1 MRQQGLVP
9 CARADMAVHE
19 LGACD
24 ALSQLQLLRGAAG
37 ITEVGVAAGTF
48 QVDERDANSGSTGM
62 GFRDSGV
69 TCSGGALHLLGTLA
83 QLKI

>member
-19 LGACD
+19 LGACE

-48 QVDERDANSGSTGM
+48 QVDELD
-62 GFRDSGV
+62 
-69 TCSGGALHLLGTLA
+69 L
-83 QLKI
+83 